1 MNRTD
6 LKVIKMNEMKAQLK
20 IFFVILLILS
30 AGFKGYSQT
39 VTQKNDTLGV
49 QVQQKQNAADD
60 QVQAQKGN
68 AYGQTVR
75 NQGSKA
81 VKQVKG
87 SRPDLSR
94 AKGARPPSIV
104 RPSGSGVPKGIGK
117 PGGAG
122 KKGGR

>member
-1 MNRTD
+1 M
-6 LKVIKMNEMKAQLK
+6 KVQFR
-20 IFFVILLILS
+20 IFFFILLILPL
-30 AGFKGYSQT
+30 GFRGYAQS
-39 VTQKNDTLGV
+39 VIRNNDTLQV
-49 QVQQKQNAADD
+49 QVQEKQNAAGE
-60 QVQAQKGN
+60 QAQAQKGN
-68 AYGQTVR
+68 AGGQPVR
-75 NQGSKA
+75 SQGSKA